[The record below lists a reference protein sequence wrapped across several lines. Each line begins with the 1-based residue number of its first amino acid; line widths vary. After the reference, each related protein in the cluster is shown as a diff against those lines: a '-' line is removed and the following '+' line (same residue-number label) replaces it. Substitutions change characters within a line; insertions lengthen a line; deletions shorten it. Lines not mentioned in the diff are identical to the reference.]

1 LNVFESVP
9 EARVQDQG
17 LFGPIS
23 VTWRLHADPAMA
35 FAGLRAILL
44 QAVHP
49 LAMAGVAHHSTFRT
63 DPWGRL
69 QRTGMYVGV
78 VTFGTTAEVRRAAAR
93 VRGLHR
99 KLSGVEPETGAP
111 YRVGDPHLLLWV
123 HCCEVDSVLA
133 AMRAAGVPLTPTDAD
148 QYVAE
153 QVRAA
158 ELVGLDARTVPGSVA
173 ELAAYFDGIRPELRV
188 TAEARRALHFVLFP
202 PMPPVAWP
210 AKPVWAGLA
219 TVAVGLLPRWAR
231 QLYGLPT
238 LPSTGVAAAAAARAF
253 RATTVRLPAALREG
267 PMLKAARARL
277 AAEGLHWT
285 GYGVV
290 PLQRRPDELAG

>member
-1 LNVFESVP
+1 MS
-9 EARVQDQG
+9 DQG
-17 LFGPIS
+17 LFGPTS

-35 FAGLRAILL
+35 FAALRAILL

-49 LAMAGVAHHSTFRT
+49 LAMAGVSQHSTFRS

-78 VTFGTTAEVRRAAAR
+78 VTFGTTAEARRAAAR
-93 VRGLHR
+93 VRGIHR
-99 KLSGVEPETGAP
+99 RLSGVEPESGTA

-133 AMRAAGVPLTPTDAD
+133 AMRASAVPLTNSEAD

-158 ELVGLDARTVPGSVA
+158 KLVGLDAGTVPSSTA
-173 ELAAYFDGIRPELRV
+173 QLAAYFEETRPELRV
-188 TAEARRALHFVLFP
+188 TSEARRALRFVLFP
-202 PMPPVAWP
+202 PMPTVAWP
-210 AKPVWAGLA
+210 AKPVWASLA
-219 TVAVGLLPRWAR
+219 TVAVGLLPGWAR
-231 QLYGLPT
+231 RLYGLPPV
-238 LPSTGVAAAAAARAF
+238 PSTGVAAAAAARAF
-253 RATTVRLPAALREG
+253 RATTIRLPAAVREG

-285 GYGVV
+285 GYGLE
-290 PLQRRPDELAG
+290 PLQRKTG

>member
-1 LNVFESVP
+1 VG
-9 EARVQDQG
+9 DQG
-17 LFGPIS
+17 LFGPTS

-49 LAMAGVAHHSTFRT
+49 LAMAGVAHHSSFRA

-69 QRTGMYVGV
+69 QRTGLYVGV
-78 VTFGTTAEVRRAAAR
+78 VTFGTTDEVRRAAAR

-99 KLSGVEPETGAP
+99 KLSGVEPESGLP
-111 YRVGDPHLLLWV
+111 YRAGDPHLLLWV

-133 AMRAAGVPLTPTDAD
+133 AMRAAGVPLTLAEAD

-158 ELVGLDARTVPGSVA
+158 ELVGLDATMVPASTA
-173 ELAAYFDGIRPELRV
+173 ALSAYFDAMAPELRV
-188 TAEARRALHFVLFP
+188 TSEARRALRFVLFP
-202 PMPPVAWP
+202 PMPPLAWP

-231 QLYGLPT
+231 RLYGLPT
-238 LPSTGVAAAAAARAF
+238 VPTTGVAAAAAARAF
-253 RATTVRLPAALREG
+253 RATTIRLPPAVREG

-277 AAEGLHWT
+277 ATEGLHWT
-285 GYGVV
+285 GYGLE
-290 PLQRRPDELAG
+290 PIQHSQDDLAG